1 MRRLSMMVVAVV
13 SFTLVVF
20 ECWGATDSTDAA
32 AWEVHAL
39 GYGYITQSEGNYFVP
54 VVTAEYDM
62 LHLEARYNY
71 EDFRTASLWVGSIF
85 AWEGTVEGFVTPM
98 VGVAFGRTTG
108 ISPGLEAGV
117 QWKIFEFYTE
127 GQYFFD
133 LGVRDNSFMYYW
145 TELTATVLPW
155 LEAGV
160 VSQRTRVIHSNDE
173 FVAGPFI
180 GFVGLNSELRLH
192 ALEPGDADNRYFVI
206 SLDVKL

>member
-1 MRRLSMMVVAVV
+1 MRRVTMILAAVLTFLFSGV
-13 SFTLVVF
+13 
-20 ECWGATDSTDAA
+20 ECWSATDSTDAA

-39 GYGYITQSEGNYFVP
+39 GYGYITPSEGNYFVP

-71 EDFRTASLWVGSIF
+71 EDFRTASLWVGSVF
-85 AWEGTVEGFVTPM
+85 AWDGTVEGFVTPM

-108 ISPGLEAGV
+108 IGPGLEAGV
-117 QWKIFEFYTE
+117 QWKMFEFYTE

-145 TELTATVLPW
+145 TEITATVLPW
-155 LEAGV
+155 FEVGV
-160 VSQRTRVIHSNDE
+160 VSQRTRVFHTNDE

-192 ALEPGDADNRYFVI
+192 VLEPGDADNRYFVI

>member
-1 MRRLSMMVVAVV
+1 MRPFTKILLAVLVPIFSGVVCRSAEN
-13 SFTLVVF
+13 T
-20 ECWGATDSTDAA
+20 TDSTG
-32 AWEVHAL
+32 WEVHAL
-39 GYGYITQSEGNYFVP
+39 GYGYITKSEGNYFVP

-71 EDFRTASLWVGSIF
+71 EDFRTASLWAGSIF
-85 AWEGTVEGFVTPM
+85 AWDGKVEGFVTPM
-98 VGVAFGRTTG
+98 VGVVFGSTTG
-108 ISPGLEAGV
+108 ISPGLEVGL
-117 QWKIFEFYTE
+117 QWNMFEFYTE

-160 VSQRTRVIHSNDE
+160 VSQRTRVIRTNDE

-192 ALEPGDADNRYFVI
+192 AFEPGDAENRYFVL